1 MSIPRFTLRGFK
13 RPRETVYPA
22 LGTLER
28 KVMEHVWQ
36 HVETSV
42 REAEAFFDR
51 QIAYTT
57 LMTTLDRLYKKG
69 LLARRKQSRAFLY
82 SAQVTREEF
91 EQGIAEDVL
100 GVLFNRNQG
109 KVEPV
114 LACIVDAVSERD
126 RELLGE
132 LERLV
137 QEKRRQLSGGKD

>member
-1 MSIPRFTLRGFK
+1 
-13 RPRETVYPA
+13 
-22 LGTLER
+22 
-28 KVMEHVWQ
+28 MEHVWQ

-91 EQGIAEDVL
+91 EQVIAEDVL